1 MLPFH
6 LCRLLLAVL
15 VAAFALPGIAH
26 AQPLAAVGNVPAVD
40 RDKPVTFIA
49 DQVEYDRE
57 AGIVTASG
65 HVEAWQG
72 DHVLRADKII
82 YDRNTGVAAAK
93 GNVVRAERDAVRR
106 LRRTYRGHARWCVD
120 CHAHAADRKW
130 PPCGQWRASHRGS
143 DQRAQPC
150 GLHHLQ
156 PVRGRP
162 DQAAALANTRAFGG
176 AGHREQEDRVLRRG
190 DGDVRRADRVFPI
203 FLAPGSL
210 GEARF
215 GPAAS
220 VVRFIQ
226 ASRRVLRSALLLGGR

>member
-93 GNVVRAERDAVRR
+93 GNVVLFEPNETLFGDYAELTEGMRDGVLTAMRTRLTENGRLAANGARRTGGAINELSRVVYTTCNLCAEDPTKPPLWQIRALSAVQDTENKKIEYYDAV
-106 LRRTYRGHARWCVD
+106 
-120 CHAHAADRKW
+120 
-130 PPCGQWRASHRGS
+130 S
-143 DQRAQPC
+143 
-150 GLHHLQ
+150 
-156 PVRGRP
+156 
-162 DQAAALANTRAFGG
+162 
-176 AGHREQEDRVLRRG
+176 
-190 DGDVRRADRVFPI
+190 RADASFVTA
-203 FLAPGSL
+203 APT
-210 GEARF
+210 ATF
-215 GPAAS
+215 G
-220 VVRFIQ
+220 VW
-226 ASRRVLRSALLLGGR
+226 